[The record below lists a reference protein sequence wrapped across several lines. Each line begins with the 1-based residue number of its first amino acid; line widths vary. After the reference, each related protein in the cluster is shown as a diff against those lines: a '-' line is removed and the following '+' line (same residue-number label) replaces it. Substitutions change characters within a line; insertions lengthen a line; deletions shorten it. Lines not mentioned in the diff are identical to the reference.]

1 MRARR
6 STLSSAGRAVTAFIR
21 PLFYRNL
28 LCGCA
33 GPAGPAGAEAA
44 KGSGG
49 ECVAYPFD
57 PRRLEAIEEHDVEP
71 ASRFLSARK
80 VVARRGDDPRLFARI
95 DAVSGAAEVLGAPQP
110 DFGENDRIPIPQDE
124 IDLAP
129 AAAVTGFDQSQALAL
144 QIARRDL
151 LGTIAG
157 IHLLHL
163 AFTSRFR
170 ATHPRRRGTPPGSAR
185 AGVYCPRGRRSCR
198 SHRRG

>member
-33 GPAGPAGAEAA
+33 GP
-44 KGSGG
+44 
-49 ECVAYPFD
+49 
-57 PRRLEAIEEHDVEP
+57 
-71 ASRFLSARK
+71 
-80 VVARRGDDPRLFARI
+80 
-95 DAVSGAAEVLGAPQP
+95 
-110 DFGENDRIPIPQDE
+110 
-124 IDLAP
+124 P

-157 IHLLHL
+157 IHLAFISLSPRVFERHTHAVAEHRLDRL
-163 AFTSRFR
+163 ALECIAPAVGDPAGHTVEVD
-170 ATHPRRRGTPPGSAR
+170 GLLPPD
-185 AGVYCPRGRRSCR
+185 
-198 SHRRG
+198 